1 MGSCLAPVLANII
14 LTEFEK
20 QIVED
25 LIEAGTIKF
34 YRRYVDDTLVLMKPC
49 DIPLVLKKFNSFHK
63 NLNFTVDKFEDGKVH
78 FLDLEISESGIDVFR
93 KTTHTGQYTNF
104 HSFER
109 WSRKTAWIKSLFCR
123 VVRIC
128 SNTFFLNRQIST
140 ISKFMAW
147 NGFPASFRC
156 AILRELKSKHNS
168 NNPAPYSNTSSVYNT
183 ADENFSKIWVRIPFL
198 GKQGEYLV
206 KKLIRKL
213 QRNLTK
219 PVKFIVIYQTKKV
232 SYFLSKKDKIP
243 DLERNDLVYEFSC
256 PGCSATYIGK
266 TMQNLRTRLTEHAK
280 LNTSA
285 VSEHLTTCE
294 HARHI
299 TDLHNLNKPF
309 GNFELIA
316 NNTKILQSLQ
326 HTNSNIL
333 LFLEV
338 LHIKFK
344 RPALNSSLKA
354 SKELMLFA

>member
-1 MGSCLAPVLANII
+1 M
-14 LTEFEK
+14 
-20 QIVED
+20 
-25 LIEAGTIKF
+25 
-34 YRRYVDDTLVLMKPC
+34 DDTLVLIKPC
-49 DIPLVLKKFNSFHK
+49 DIPLVLKKFNSFDK

-104 HSFER
+104 HSFEP

-123 VVRIC
+123 AVRIC

-156 AILRELKSKHNS
+156 AILRKLKSKHNS
-168 NNPAPYSNTSSVYNT
+168 NNPAPYSNTSSENNLSNNT
-183 ADENFSKIWVRIPFL
+183 ADENISKIWVRIPFL

-206 KKLIRKL
+206 KTLIRKL

-266 TMQNLRTRLTEHAK
+266 TVRNLRTRLTEHAQ

-285 VSEHLTTCE
+285 VSEHLKTCE

-299 TDLHNLNKPF
+299 TDLYNLYDNINDLNPDKPF
-309 GNFELIA
+309 SNYELIA

-333 LFLEV
+333 LFLEA

-344 RPALNSSLKA
+344 RPALNSGLKA
-354 SKELMLFA
+354 SKELMLFV